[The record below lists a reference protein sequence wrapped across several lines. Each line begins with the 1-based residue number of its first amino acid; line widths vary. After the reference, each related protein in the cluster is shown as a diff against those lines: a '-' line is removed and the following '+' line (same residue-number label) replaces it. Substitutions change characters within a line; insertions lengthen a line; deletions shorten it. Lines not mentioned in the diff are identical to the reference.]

1 MITFQEA
8 LNHTTKE
15 IPELDTELIHL
26 RDSYGRVLAQ
36 NVYSDINMP
45 PFNKAAVD
53 GFACRRVDL
62 EKPLEV
68 IETIAAGKG
77 SQRTVAE
84 GKCAKIMTG
93 AMLPKGA
100 DCVVMVEQTE
110 LLADGRVKILNLK
123 TKNNIAYKAEDI
135 KTGELVLQS
144 NTLIAPQH
152 QAVMAAVGATKIIV
166 YRKARV
172 TVFSTGDEL
181 VEPEQQPE
189 QGKIRNSNGIQL
201 VNQASRMGCEV
212 RYGGIIPDTAE
223 DSERMIR
230 EAYHWSDVILLSGG
244 ISMGEFDFIPAVLQ
258 KLQFDIKFRTI
269 SVQPGKPTVFGRS
282 GDKFVMALPGNPI
295 SSFNIFELLAK
306 PMIYRLMGYA
316 YTAKR
321 FEFPLAVD
329 YKRKRSV
336 RLAFIPAIL
345 NENGVNP
352 VGYHGSAHI
361 NALSAA
367 NVLFEIPV
375 GTTEM
380 LKGEKVHVRFI

>member
-1 MITFQEA
+1 MITFEQA
-8 LNHTTKE
+8 LDEVTKA
-15 IPELDTELIHL
+15 IPSLGKEKIPLA
-26 RDSYGRVLAQ
+26 DSLGRVLAQ
-36 NVYSDINMP
+36 NVSSDIQMP
-45 PFNKAAVD
+45 PFDKAAVD
-53 GFACRRVDL
+53 GFACRRADL

-68 IETIAAGKG
+68 VETIAAGKVP
-77 SQRTVAE
+77 QKTILE

-93 AMLPKGA
+93 AMLPEGA
-100 DCVVMVEQTE
+100 DCVVMVEETE
-110 LLADGRVKILNLK
+110 LLPDGSIKILNPK

-135 KTGELVLQS
+135 QSGEVVLQS

-152 QAVMAAVGATKIIV
+152 QAVMAAVGATEIMV
-166 YRKARV
+166 YQKARV

-201 VNQASRMGCEV
+201 VNQADRMGCEV

-230 EAYHWSDVILLSGG
+230 EAYAWSDVILLSGG
-244 ISMGEFDFIPAVLQ
+244 ISMGEFDFIPTVLQ
-258 KLQFDIKFRTI
+258 KLQFDIKFKTI

-306 PMIYRLMGYA
+306 PMIYRLMGLA
-316 YTAKR
+316 YTAKS
-321 FEFPLAVD
+321 FEFPLAVE
-329 YKRKRSV
+329 YKRKRSA

-345 NENGVNP
+345 DENGVNP
-352 VGYHGSAHI
+352 VDYHGSAHI

-367 NVLFEIPV
+367 NVLFEVPI

-380 LKGEKVHVRFI
+380 HKGDKVHVRFI

>member
-1 MITFQEA
+1 MIKFEQA
-8 LNHTTKE
+8 LDEVTKA
-15 IPELDTELIHL
+15 IPTLGKEKTPLKESL
-26 RDSYGRVLAQ
+26 GRVLAQ
-36 NVYSDINMP
+36 AVVSDINMP
-45 PFNKAAVD
+45 PFDKAAVD
-53 GFACRRVDL
+53 GFACRRADL
-62 EKPLEV
+62 EKPLDI
-68 IETIAAGKG
+68 IETIAAG
-77 SQRTVAE
+77 TVPQKIVVE

-93 AMLPKGA
+93 AMLPQGA
-100 DCVVMVEQTE
+100 DCVVMVEETE
-110 LLADGRVKILNLK
+110 LLQDGKVKILNPK

-135 KTGELVLQS
+135 QSGEVVLES

-152 QAVMAAVGATKIIV
+152 QAVMAAVGAAEIAV

-181 VEPEQQPE
+181 VEPDLQPE

-212 RYGGIIPDTAE
+212 RYGGIIPDTAA

-230 EAYHWSDVILLSGG
+230 EAYKWSDVILLSGG

-258 KLQFDIKFRTI
+258 KLNFDIKFQTI
-269 SVQPGKPTVFGRS
+269 AVQPGKPTVFGRS

-316 YTAKR
+316 YMAIR

-329 YKRKRSV
+329 YKRKRSA

-345 NENGVNP
+345 DENGVNP

-367 NVLFEIPV
+367 NVLFEVPI
-375 GTTEM
+375 GTTDM